1 MPTEQ
6 IVNNILTQRRKE
18 VESYCK
24 NFAVAHAK
32 IQEMNGASLK
42 VWLINTNELAMGSKI
57 HFGITGNAHISQGQ
71 PQAVSSGGGVLIS
84 KNSKL
89 AEYIIKKPVGF
100 FQIPSPTGIKNL
112 KLSTVTTYV
121 PDLSNVK
128 AYDVKGWEPLGE
140 DWWLSVIP
148 RERVSAPDESQEE
161 ETILDVFDAE
171 ESNIETNE
179 VVPIDDQNALVIIS
193 EEFLEEDNI
202 PVHLNRYVSETAELK
217 YQPILDPWQ
226 EEYKR
231 NNFFNGTTAILDG
244 GPGTG
249 KTTTLIQ
256 RIKFLIDDAALQDYS
271 DHLNQNQKNHLSHA
285 STNWVFYTPNEL
297 LKLYLKES
305 MVREGLLANDMTVR
319 VWQSERSAVMK
330 LFGLINPGNSSTSS
344 RLLHQRNSTPCYRY
358 EQARVNELLSVSQTE
373 IVKSVQESLNSKLD
387 KLLVEAPSRDCA
399 QMIERYKV
407 VLSELN
413 TNTFQ
418 SLCSTL
424 NIISVGIVGEQLKEL
439 RDDYKKELAKFIQ
452 RNRHLLNDTG
462 FVQQLYIVYCK
473 ARNIDVNDRLLP
485 AFLGEL
491 RLNGDQPTPPQRFFQ
506 SLAIQSVNA
515 AEDGLDGL
523 LMSFVDSDDKKTM
536 RNELKAKGV
545 FLNKSSQLINNGF
558 TLLLSQWIPDGFI
571 SFKKSTIEMEASF
584 YMNNY
589 AASIKDFKKKQLHNE
604 EQSLLISHL
613 NKVVD
618 IIDMNG
624 YMTPQQKEQSKI
636 YSNSIAKRKTVIAI
650 DEVTDL
656 HPIDVAAIYSFK
668 DSYLSS
674 VTLCGDLAQRLTSV
688 GLRRW
693 EDLSGV
699 IGRMQVNELQ
709 MSYRQGP
716 KVLEIAED
724 IYRKATE
731 RDHEFVSYFRSSD
744 EEPDPLF
751 KLVSSKSNEVEWLVK
766 RILEIYRAHGNKI
779 PSIAIFVPDE
789 SDVNETSER
798 INDFQ
803 ELVELDI
810 KCVPCNQGQA
820 LGDANSLRVFSID
833 YIKGLEF
840 EAVFFLNIDKV
851 LSTRGRRIGLRLIY
865 VGLSRAAFYLGITS
879 FEPLDSLRLS
889 EGFKEVSNW

>member
-1 MPTEQ
+1 MPKEITVES
-6 IVNNILTQRRKE
+6 ILKQRRKE
-18 VESYCK
+18 VELYCK

-32 IQEMNGASLK
+32 IQEKNGASLK

-84 KNSKL
+84 KNSRL
-89 AEYIIKKPVGF
+89 AEFIIKKPLGY
-100 FQIPSPTGIKNL
+100 FQIPSPTGIKDL
-112 KLSTVTTYV
+112 KLNAVTSYL
-121 PDLSNVK
+121 PDQSNEK
-128 AYDVKGWEPLGE
+128 AYDVKGWEPLKE

-148 RERVSAPDESQEE
+148 RERPNVAQDIKEDEN
-161 ETILDVFDAE
+161 ILDVFEIEDSE
-171 ESNIETNE
+171 EETQVPVSFE
-179 VVPIDDQNALVIIS
+179 VDNALTMIP
-193 EEFLEEDNI
+193 EDYLEDDHI

-271 DHLNQNQKNHLSHA
+271 DHLNQNQINHISHA

-305 MVREGLLANDMTVR
+305 MVREGLLANDQTVR

-344 RLLHQRNSTPCYRY
+344 KLLHQRNSTPCYRY
-358 EQARVNELLSVSQTE
+358 EQARVNELLGVSQAE
-373 IVKSVQESLNSKLD
+373 IVRSVQESLNAKLD
-387 KLLVEAPSRDCA
+387 KLLVEAPGRDYA
-399 QMIERYKV
+399 QMIERFKV
-407 VLSELN
+407 VLSEMK

-424 NIISVGIVGEQLKEL
+424 NTISVGLVGDHLSEL
-439 RDDYKKELAKFIQ
+439 RENYKAEIGRFIQ
-452 RNRHLLNDTG
+452 MNKSLLNDSS
-462 FVQQLYIVYCK
+462 FIERLYRAYCES
-473 ARNIDVNDRLLP
+473 RNLEVDERILPTFQSELKSNNDLP
-485 AFLGEL
+485 TL
-491 RLNGDQPTPPQRFFQ
+491 PQRYFQ
-506 SLAIQSVNA
+506 SLAIQCVNA
-515 AEDGLDGL
+515 SDDGVNGL
-523 LMSFVDSDDKKTM
+523 LKSFVNDGDKMTL

-545 FLNKSSQLINNGF
+545 FLNRSRQLIKNGF
-558 TLLLSQWIPDGFI
+558 SLLLSQWIPDGFI
-571 SFKKSTIEMEASF
+571 SFKRSSLENKASF
-584 YMNNY
+584 LMNNY
-589 AASIKDFKKKQLHNE
+589 AASIQGFKLKQLHNE
-604 EQSLLISHL
+604 EQSLLIFLL
-613 NKVVD
+613 NTVVD
-618 IIDMNG
+618 IIDSNG
-624 YMTPQQKEQSKI
+624 YMPSQQKEQSKI
-636 YSNSIAKRKTVIAI
+636 FSNSIARRKTVIAI

-656 HPIDVAAIYSFK
+656 HPVDVAAINSFK
-668 DSYLSS
+668 DAYISS

-688 GLRRW
+688 GVRRW

-699 IGRMQVNELQ
+699 LGRIEVNELQ

-724 IYRKATE
+724 IYRRATE
-731 RDHEFVSYFRSSD
+731 REHEFVSYFNSSD

-751 KLVSSKSNEVEWLVK
+751 KRVNSNKEEVEWLVK

-789 SDVNETSER
+789 SDVNKTAEI

-803 ELVELDI
+803 ELVELDV

-820 LGDANSLRVFSID
+820 LGDSNSLRVFSID

-851 LSTRGRRIGLRLIY
+851 LETRGRRIGLRLIY

-879 FEPLDSLRLS
+879 YEPLTSLRLS
-889 EGFKEVSNW
+889 EGFKEESNW

>member
-6 IVNNILTQRRKE
+6 TVESILIQRRKE

-32 IQEMNGASLK
+32 IQERNGTSLK

-89 AEYIIKKPVGF
+89 AEYIIKKPEGF
-100 FQIPSPTGIKNL
+100 FEIPSPTGIKNL
-112 KLSTVTTYV
+112 KLNTVTTYV
-121 PDLSNVK
+121 PDLSNEK
-128 AYDVKGWEPLGE
+128 AYDVKGWGPLGE
-140 DWWLSVIP
+140 DWWMSVIP
-148 RERVSAPDESQEE
+148 RERVSPPEESHEE
-161 ETILDVFDAE
+161 EAIIDIFDIAGSE
-171 ESNIETNE
+171 VETNE
-179 VVPIDDQNALVIIS
+179 VVQIDDQNGLVLIS
-193 EEFLEEDNI
+193 EEYLEEDNI

-231 NNFFNGTTAILDG
+231 NNFFDGTTAILDG

-285 STNWVFYTPNEL
+285 ATNWVFYTPNEL
-297 LKLYLKES
+297 LKLFLKES

-330 LFGLINPGNSSTSS
+330 LFGLINPGNPSASS

-358 EQARVNELLSVSQTE
+358 EQARVNELLSVSQAE
-373 IVKSVQESLNSKLD
+373 IVKSVLESLNSKLD
-387 KLLVEAPSRDCA
+387 KLLVEAPDRDCA
-399 QMIERYKV
+399 QMIERFKV
-407 VLSELN
+407 VLSELKI
-413 TNTFQ
+413 NTFQ

-424 NIISVGIVGEQLKEL
+424 NIISVGNVSDQLSDL
-439 RDDYKKELAKFIQ
+439 RDDYKKELTKFIQ
-452 RNRHLLNDTG
+452 LNRHLINDAE
-462 FVQQLYIVYCK
+462 FVEQLYIVYCEAK
-473 ARNIDVNDRLLP
+473 NIDVNERLLP
-485 AFLGEL
+485 TFLGEL
-491 RLNGDQPTPPQRFFQ
+491 RLNGDSPTPPQRFFQ

-523 LMSFVDSDDKKTM
+523 LLRFVDSDEKKTV
-536 RNELKAKGV
+536 RNALKAKGV
-545 FLNKSSQLINNGF
+545 FLNKSSQLIKNGF
-558 TLLLSQWIPDGFI
+558 SLLLSQWIPDGFI
-571 SFKKSTIEMEASF
+571 SFKRSTLEMEASF

-589 AASIKDFKKKQLHNE
+589 AASIKDFKVKQLHNE
-604 EQSLLISHL
+604 EQSLLISLL
-613 NKVVD
+613 NRVVD
-618 IIDMNG
+618 IINING
-624 YMTPQQKEQSKI
+624 YMTSQQKEQSKI

-674 VTLCGDLAQRLTSV
+674 VTLCGDLAQRLTSA

-699 IGRMQVNELQ
+699 IGSMQVNELQ

-731 RDHEFVSYFRSSD
+731 RDHEFVSYFKSSD
-744 EEPDPLF
+744 EEPNPLV
-751 KLVSSKSNEVEWLVK
+751 KYTANRSEEMDWLTK

-779 PSIAIFVPDE
+779 PSIAIFVPEE
-789 SDVNETSER
+789 SMVQETAR
-798 INDFQ
+798 LINDF
-803 ELVELDI
+803 EYFVELDM
-810 KCVPCNQGQA
+810 KCVACNEGQA
-820 LGDANSLRVFSID
+820 LGDSNSLRVFSID

-840 EAVFFLNIDKV
+840 EAVFFLNVDKV
-851 LSTRGRRIGLRLIY
+851 LETRGRRIGLRLIY
-865 VGLSRAAFYLGITS
+865 VGLSRAAFYLGITTS
-879 FEPLDSLRLS
+879 KPLIELNLS
-889 EGFKEVSNW
+889 DGFVEQSNW

>member
-6 IVNNILTQRRKE
+6 TVNSILTQRRKE

-89 AEYIIKKPVGF
+89 AEYIIKKPVDF

-112 KLSTVTTYV
+112 KLNTVTTYV
-121 PDLSNVK
+121 PDLSNEK
-128 AYDVKGWEPLGE
+128 AHDVKGWEPLGE

-161 ETILDVFDAE
+161 EAILDVFDAE
-171 ESNIETNE
+171 ESIIETND
-179 VVPIDDQNALVIIS
+179 VVPIDEQNALVIIS

-285 STNWVFYTPNEL
+285 ATNWVFYTPNEL
-297 LKLYLKES
+297 LKLFLKES

-330 LFGLINPGNSSTSS
+330 LFGLINPGNASTSS

-373 IVKSVQESLNSKLD
+373 IVKSVREDLNSKLD
-387 KLLVEAPSRDCA
+387 KLLVEAPGRDCV
-399 QMIERYKV
+399 QMIERFRV
-407 VLSELN
+407 VLSELK

-424 NIISVGIVGEQLKEL
+424 NIISVGIVGDQLKDL

-452 RNRHLLNDTG
+452 LNKHLLNDTE
-462 FVQQLYIVYCK
+462 FVEQLYIVYCEAK
-473 ARNIDVNDRLLP
+473 NIDVDERILP
-485 AFLGEL
+485 RFLGEL
-491 RLNGDQPTPPQRFFQ
+491 RLNGDSPTQPQRFFQ

-545 FLNKSSQLINNGF
+545 FLNKSSQLIKNAF
-558 TLLLSQWIPDGFI
+558 SLLLSQWIPDAFI
-571 SFKKSTIEMEASF
+571 SFKKSTLEMEASF

-604 EQSLLISHL
+604 EQSLLISLL
-613 NKVVD
+613 NRIVD
-618 IIDMNG
+618 IIKING
-624 YMTPQQKEQSKI
+624 YMSPQQKEQSKI

-699 IGRMQVNELQ
+699 IGRMHVNELQ

-731 RDHEFVSYFRSSD
+731 RDHEFVSYFKSSD

-751 KLVSSKSNEVEWLVK
+751 KRVTSKSNEVEWLVK

-789 SDVNETSER
+789 SDVNQTSER

-851 LSTRGRRIGLRLIY
+851 LSIRGRRIGLRLIY

>member
-6 IVNNILTQRRKE
+6 TVNSILKQRRKE
-18 VESYCK
+18 VGSYCK

-32 IQEMNGASLK
+32 IQERNGISLK

-57 HFGITGNAHISQGQ
+57 HFGITGNAQIRQGQ

-89 AEYIIKKPVGF
+89 AEYVIKKPVGF

-112 KLSTVTTYV
+112 KLVTVTTYV
-121 PDLSNVK
+121 PDLSNEK

-148 RERVSAPDESQEE
+148 RERVSSPEESQEE
-161 ETILDVFDAE
+161 ETILNVFDTVE
-171 ESNIETNE
+171 PDIDTTE
-179 VVPIDDQNALVIIS
+179 VIPIDGENALGIIS
-193 EEFLEEDNI
+193 EEYLEEDNI

-271 DHLNQNQKNHLSHA
+271 DHLTQNQKNHLSHA
-285 STNWVFYTPNEL
+285 ATNWVFYTPNEL

-358 EQARVNELLSVSQTE
+358 EQARVNELLSVSQAE
-373 IVKSVQESLNSKLD
+373 IVKNILESLNSKID

-399 QMIERYKV
+399 QMIERFKI
-407 VLSELN
+407 VLSELK

-418 SLCSTL
+418 SLCLTL
-424 NIISVGIVGEQLKEL
+424 NIISVGIVGDQLTDL
-439 RDDYKKELAKFIQ
+439 REGYKKEIGKFIQ
-452 RNRHLLNDTG
+452 LNRNLLNDAE
-462 FVQQLYIVYCK
+462 FVEQLYIVYCEAK
-473 ARNIDVNDRLLP
+473 NLDVNERTLP
-485 AFLGEL
+485 TFLDDL
-491 RLNGDQPTPPQRFFQ
+491 RINGDSPTPPQRFFQ

-515 AEDGLDGL
+515 AEDGFDGL
-523 LMSFVDSDDKKTM
+523 LMRFVDSDDKKTI
-536 RNELKAKGV
+536 RNDLKAKGV
-545 FLNKSSQLINNGF
+545 FLNKSSQLIKNGF
-558 TLLLSQWIPDGFI
+558 SLLLSQWIPDGFI
-571 SFKKSTIEMEASF
+571 SFKRSTLKMEASF

-589 AASIKDFKKKQLHNE
+589 AASIKDFKLKQLHNE
-604 EQSLLISHL
+604 EQSLLISLL
-613 NKVVD
+613 NKIVD
-618 IIDMNG
+618 IINING
-624 YMTPQQKEQSKI
+624 YMTSQHKEQSKI

-656 HPIDVAAIYSFK
+656 HPVDVAAIYSFK
-668 DSYLSS
+668 DAYLSS

-699 IGRMQVNELQ
+699 IGSMQVNELQ

-744 EEPDPLF
+744 EEPAPLF
-751 KLVSSKSNEVEWLVK
+751 KRVSSKSEEVEWLVK

-789 SDVNETSER
+789 LGVNETAER

-820 LGDANSLRVFSID
+820 LGDSNSLRVFSID

-840 EAVFFLNIDKV
+840 EAVFFLNIDRV
-851 LSTRGRRIGLRLIY
+851 LETRGRRIGLRLIY

-879 FEPLDSLRLS
+879 SLQLEELRLS
-889 EGFKEVSNW
+889 NGFKDESNW

>member
-1 MPTEQ
+1 
-6 IVNNILTQRRKE
+6 
-18 VESYCK
+18 
-24 NFAVAHAK
+24 
-32 IQEMNGASLK
+32 
-42 VWLINTNELAMGSKI
+42 
-57 HFGITGNAHISQGQ
+57 
-71 PQAVSSGGGVLIS
+71 
-84 KNSKL
+84 
-89 AEYIIKKPVGF
+89 
-100 FQIPSPTGIKNL
+100 
-112 KLSTVTTYV
+112 
-121 PDLSNVK
+121 
-128 AYDVKGWEPLGE
+128 
-140 DWWLSVIP
+140 
-148 RERVSAPDESQEE
+148 
-161 ETILDVFDAE
+161 
-171 ESNIETNE
+171 
-179 VVPIDDQNALVIIS
+179 
-193 EEFLEEDNI
+193 
-202 PVHLNRYVSETAELK
+202 
-217 YQPILDPWQ
+217 
-226 EEYKR
+226 
-231 NNFFNGTTAILDG
+231 
-244 GPGTG
+244 
-249 KTTTLIQ
+249 
-256 RIKFLIDDAALQDYS
+256 
-271 DHLNQNQKNHLSHA
+271 
-285 STNWVFYTPNEL
+285 
-297 LKLYLKES
+297 

-330 LFGLINPGNSSTSS
+330 LFGLINPGNASTSS

-373 IVKSVQESLNSKLD
+373 IVKSVREDLNSKLD
-387 KLLVEAPSRDCA
+387 KLLVEAPGRDCV
-399 QMIERYKV
+399 QMIERFRV
-407 VLSELN
+407 VLSELK

-424 NIISVGIVGEQLKEL
+424 NIISVGIVGDQLKDL

-452 RNRHLLNDTG
+452 LNKHLLNDTE
-462 FVQQLYIVYCK
+462 FVEQLYIVYCEAK
-473 ARNIDVNDRLLP
+473 NIDVDERILP
-485 AFLGEL
+485 RFLGEL
-491 RLNGDQPTPPQRFFQ
+491 RLNGDSPTQPQRFFQ

-545 FLNKSSQLINNGF
+545 FLNKSSQLIKNAF
-558 TLLLSQWIPDGFI
+558 SLLLSQWIPDAFI
-571 SFKKSTIEMEASF
+571 SFKKSTLEMEASF

-604 EQSLLISHL
+604 EQSLLISLL
-613 NKVVD
+613 NRIVD
-618 IIDMNG
+618 IIKING
-624 YMTPQQKEQSKI
+624 YMSPQQKEQSKI

-699 IGRMQVNELQ
+699 IGRMHVNELQ

-731 RDHEFVSYFRSSD
+731 RDHEFVSYFKSSD

-751 KLVSSKSNEVEWLVK
+751 KRVTSKSNEVEWLVK

-789 SDVNETSER
+789 SDVNQTSER

-851 LSTRGRRIGLRLIY
+851 LSIRGRRIGLRLIY